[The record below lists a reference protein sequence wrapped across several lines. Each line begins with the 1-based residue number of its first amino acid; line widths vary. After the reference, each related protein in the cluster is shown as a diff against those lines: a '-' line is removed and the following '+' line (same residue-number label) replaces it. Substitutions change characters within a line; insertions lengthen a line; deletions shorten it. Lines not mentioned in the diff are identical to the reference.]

1 MSKKIFVLIIII
13 GLIAFGY
20 FLFDSWSKAEYL
32 SKTKHETICWVI
44 ILDSKDDVIAV
55 ETVDPNV
62 WSSFVSLYKNK
73 TEIWIGGIVEEYDNY
88 WGFRFKPDSIVIA
101 EITIKGAQSNIQA
114 ISQDLNYWIS
124 TWGKQ
129 TYVLAKVKEINEIL
143 F

>member
-13 GLIAFGY
+13 GLIVFGY
-20 FLFDSWSKAEYL
+20 FLFDSWSNATYL
-32 SKTKHETICWVI
+32 SKTKHETICWAI

-55 ETVDPNV
+55 ETVDSNV
-62 WSSFVSLYKNK
+62 WSSFVNLYKNN

-88 WGFRFKPDSIVIA
+88 WGFRFKPDSIIIA
-101 EITIKGAQSNIQA
+101 EITIEGAQSNIQA

-143 F
+143 Y